1 MELQIGLL
9 LFGSFALML
18 ALDFPIALSLGLS
31 SLVTVIAFSLVPLEF
46 IPQLLFGSADSF
58 TLLAIPFFV
67 FAGIVI
73 GSTSIAQR
81 LIDLADC
88 LIGDVPGG
96 LGIVGVVTALF
107 FAGMSGSGPAGVAAL
122 GLVLI
127 PAMNSAGYDRGFSA
141 ALIAASGGIGI
152 IVPPSIALI
161 IYGFIAEVSIS
172 KLFIAGI
179 LPGIIVAC
187 SLSFVTYVISRKR
200 GYHSRERKKERMG
213 SGTAFRR
220 AFWGL
225 LAPVIILGGIY
236 GGVFTPTE
244 AAAVAVLYSVAVDVC
259 VYRSMKWADI
269 FRIAGEAGVT
279 SSIIMSIVVT
289 ASLFAWILNT
299 QGLAQ
304 KGAAVL
310 LALTENRVILL
321 LLINVLLIA
330 AGLILD
336 AISIF
341 YILLPILLPV
351 VRSIG
356 IDPIHFGIIMT
367 INLAIGQV
375 TPPVGVNLVA
385 ASGVANIPIRH
396 ISRSALPFIVGEL
409 AILILITFVPQLS
422 LIFLSLF

>member
-1 MELQIGLL
+1 MELHIALL

-18 ALDFPIALSLGLS
+18 VLDFPIALSLGLS

-187 SLSFVTYVISRKR
+187 SLSFVTYVISRRR
-200 GYHSRERKKERMG
+200 GYHSRERKMERMG

-385 ASGVANIPIRH
+385 ASGVTNIHIRQ
-396 ISRSALPFIVGEL
+396 ISRSALPFIIGEL
-409 AILILITFVPQLS
+409 AILVLITFIPEISLILLS
-422 LIFLSLF
+422 LL